1 MEVLSMRKLT
11 PEGEKLI
18 EDIARRHQVSVDAVK
33 AMLEALVRGGGTMAQ
48 FSHPEF
54 GGSGQWLTGGM
65 TMVGDMFNNALKAKV
80 DALAS
85 ELSALLAN
93 EPPSGA
99 VFAATAQSQSQ
110 SGGGSGVL
118 PIFAGSASQSGSD
131 WWPGDLGVPSSVG
144 AQNETRYA
152 YFPDKR
158 RLALHRGGRVEVLDT
173 GEHLI
178 SGFGQ
183 QQGSGD
189 NLTLSSQL
197 GTVSLETLRRIAGE
211 DGGRAHDASRSAF
224 HGAGPAADAAAEPAK
239 VAGQPSDPAAILSL
253 IEKLGELHDKGLISA
268 EEFAAKKTELLS
280 RL

>member
-1 MEVLSMRKLT
+1 MRKLT

-54 GGSGQWLTGGM
+54 GGSGQWLAGGM

-80 DALAS
+80 DGLAS

-93 EPPSGA
+93 EPASGA
-99 VFAATAQSQSQ
+99 VFAPAFQSQSQ
-110 SGGGSGVL
+110 SGAGSSGAS
-118 PIFAGSASQSGSD
+118 IFAGSASQRVSD
-131 WWPGDLGVPSSVG
+131 WWPVDLGAPASVG

-152 YFPDKR
+152 YFPEKR
-158 RLALHRGGRVEVLDT
+158 RLALYRGGRVEILDT
-173 GEHLI
+173 GEHVI

-183 QQGSGD
+183 QQGGGD
-189 NLTLSSQL
+189 SLTLSSQL
-197 GTVSLETLRRIAGE
+197 GTVTLDKLRRIEAEG
-211 DGGRAHDASRSAF
+211 SAPPPSARPSDF
-224 HGAGPAADAAAEPAK
+224 PGTGPAAIPAAEPPRSS
-239 VAGQPSDPAAILSL
+239 GQPSDPAAILSL
-253 IEKLGELHDKGLISA
+253 LEKLGELRDKGVISA
-268 EEFAAKKTELLS
+268 DEFAAKKTELLS